1 MIKLKETIH
10 QFYKF
15 ILIGILNT
23 LIDLG
28 VLNGLILLTA
38 IASGW
43 EFSLFKGISFAV
55 AVTNSYFWNKFWTFK
70 KEGGGVAPAPRSL
83 GVVGEFGQF
92 FIISAAGLGVNV
104 GVASLLVNAVGPFGG
119 VSPQIW
125 ANIGAVMAIGFST
138 IWNFVLYKFFVFRK

>member
-1 MIKLKETIH
+1 MIKLKETIS

-28 VLNGLILLTA
+28 VLNGLIFLTA
-38 IASGW
+38 VASGW
-43 EFSLFKGISFAV
+43 EFSLFKGVSFAV
-55 AVTNSYFWNKFWTFK
+55 AVTNSYFWNKFWTFRK
-70 KEGGGVAPAPRSL
+70 KEGGGV
-83 GVVGEFGQF
+83 VEFSQF
-92 FIISAAGLGVNV
+92 FIISVAGLGVNV
-104 GVASLLVNAVGPFGG
+104 GVASLLVNAIEPIGG

-138 IWNFVLYKFFVFRK
+138 IWNFVLYKFFVFKK